1 MLQMGRIMQCVF
13 CQILASEIDVGY
25 RDVAESEARR
35 KLKQHCSAIAPRIAA
50 LSGATSP
57 KESEAFCARMVRE
70 HGGDMLDAKSM
81 GEDLKSF
88 CEQDDFCRPGRD
100 AQADDLVE
108 GILTNFQREEN

>member
-57 KESEAFCARMVRE
+57 KESEARLPSKQVGRLCSYKASPQKNNTRHWTLPSLSLFCTM
-70 HGGDMLDAKSM
+70 
-81 GEDLKSF
+81 
-88 CEQDDFCRPGRD
+88 C
-100 AQADDLVE
+100 
-108 GILTNFQREEN
+108 